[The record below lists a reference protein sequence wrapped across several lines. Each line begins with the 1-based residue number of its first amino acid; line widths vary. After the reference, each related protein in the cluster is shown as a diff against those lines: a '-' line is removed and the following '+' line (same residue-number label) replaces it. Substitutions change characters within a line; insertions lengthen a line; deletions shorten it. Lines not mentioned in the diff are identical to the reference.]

1 MDYNLAKKIHM
12 ILKEA
17 KEISTTYPNK
27 SYIMCKEVY
36 DLSKKNNLR
45 QEEGYA
51 LIGMSLACRAMSE
64 NNKILVYSYR
74 ALEIF
79 VESQD
84 SIGQVKSLNLIGI
97 AYFYNSVY
105 EQALKYLMQAL
116 DLLEQSND
124 YFLLSCVLNNIGEVY
139 RESMKYKRAIEYY
152 DRALKIC
159 SEINLKINIA
169 SLLGNIGEIYFLENK
184 YNEALKYFTKSYDIL
199 ITEKDMVILG
209 DVENKL
215 GKVHYI
221 NGNYSIAEE
230 YFSNALRRLDSIENK
245 FYAID
250 VLINIANLQFEK
262 DRVPP
267 LGYFDKAIKYAEQTN
282 AKKKL
287 SVVYKTVADYYERIQ
302 NFEEALEYFKKYHR
316 VEKEITTSIVGNKF
330 EILKI
335 ELEHLNENLKLED
348 AEMINLRL
356 EIEITNQRN
365 ELEKI
370 QKRNEILE
378 EKAFEDELTCVPNR
392 RYVNY
397 HLNKIWEEPFA
408 KDLVIALFMIDI
420 DNFKKYNDSR
430 GHYEGD
436 KCLVKVANCLKDIQV
451 ARKDFFGRYGG
462 EEFIYF
468 AKNICY
474 DQAVELGNLFRIE
487 VEKLSLMY
495 TLDDKS
501 SVLTISVGGVLGKL
515 SEFSNISNI
524 IQIADK
530 ELYKAKD
537 MGRNITML
545 KKMIL

>member
-1 MDYNLAKKIHM
+1 MDNKLPKKIHM

-159 SEINLKINIA
+159 SETNLKINIA

-221 NGNYSIAEE
+221 NGNYSRAEE

-348 AEMINLRL
+348 AEMINQRL